1 MANQVKQKRHVT
13 AEKWKHPKTPIALN
27 DCEGQSTDR
36 VLTWRHS
43 TTAKSDRSRSPS
55 SENERLIMN
64 ILFSLI
70 RPLRCTHSF
79 RKKRDGQ
86 PKRRKNAVDATCFSR
101 ASLHFGRAPAAMRA
115 HPPAHSRLFFP
126 LLVTNKREP
135 IFFISKHFYLPQAT
149 ASTFKKLIIPRIS
162 LRIIRPCTS
171 IDSAFEALS

>member
-1 MANQVKQKRHVT
+1 MANLLKQKRHVM

-43 TTAKSDRSRSPS
+43 RTAKSDRSRSSS

-64 ILFSLI
+64 IFFSHFFALFGARVHFVRNVTAS
-70 RPLRCTHSF
+70 
-79 RKKRDGQ
+79 KK
-86 PKRRKNAVDATCFSR
+86 KEKIAVDATCFSG

-135 IFFISKHFYLPQAT
+135 IFFFISTNFYLPRAT
-149 ASTFKKLIIPRIS
+149 ASTFEKINY
-162 LRIIRPCTS
+162 
-171 IDSAFEALS
+171 SANFFANFMTMHINR